1 MKLESLTVRHFRIF
15 NGLYEFRFKD
25 KDLIIVSG
33 PNGNGK
39 STIFDA
45 IQWCL
50 TGKIP
55 RYEGSNERQKF
66 NYIMNENVYKKKIAK
81 QCLWK

>member
-1 MKLESLTVRHFRIF
+1 MKKIENQKMFIHNFRIF
-15 NGLYEFRFKD
+15 NGLYELDFNN
-25 KDLIIVSG
+25 KDLIIISG

-39 STIFDA
+39 STIFDS

-55 RYEGSNERQKF
+55 AMMVVMKSKSST
-66 NYIMNENVYKKKIAK
+66 I
-81 QCLWK
+81 